1 MCNYLIR
8 IHNEGAGRQM
18 FLVSSTGRDFVLC
31 RGGEEI
37 QDATQGLSTGKTL
50 LMGGETFISVCTPGF
65 SFSSLSPTMTDFQGV
80 LAAELFIFSGI

>member
-37 QDATQGLSTGKTL
+37 QDATR
-50 LMGGETFISVCTPGF
+50 
-65 SFSSLSPTMTDFQGV
+65 D
-80 LAAELFIFSGI
+80 